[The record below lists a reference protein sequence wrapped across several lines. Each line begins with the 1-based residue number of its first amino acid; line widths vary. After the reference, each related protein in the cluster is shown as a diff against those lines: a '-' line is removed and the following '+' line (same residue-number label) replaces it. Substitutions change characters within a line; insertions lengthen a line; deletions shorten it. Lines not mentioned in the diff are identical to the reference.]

1 VAPQVPGPEHWV
13 LIEAALSHLLVF
25 VSLALCGGLALL
37 LANAV
42 LPSLASESGRP
53 APAAGFRLIWL
64 PLAVAALSLALLAL
78 GRAIVLAGE
87 VLRYLYPRLL
97 I

>member
-1 VAPQVPGPEHWV
+1 VAPQVPGPDQWAQ
-13 LIEAALSHLLVF
+13 IEAVLSHLVVF
-25 VSLALCGGLALL
+25 VSLTLCGGLAWL
-37 LANAV
+37 LAAAV
-42 LPSLASESGRP
+42 LPSLAGESGP
-53 APAAGFRLIWL
+53 TAQTAGFRRIWL
-64 PLAVAALSLALLAL
+64 PLAAVALSLALLAL